1 MKPLFLVF
9 EGVDGAGTTT
19 QCNRLCARLR
29 SEGYEFVQTRE
40 PGGTEIGEQ
49 IRELL
54 LDPATHNL
62 DDLAELLLYE
72 ASRRQLIAQVIEPAL
87 ASGKVV
93 ISDRYTSSSIA
104 YQGHARGL
112 GSALV
117 QSANELA
124 TTGLA
129 ADMTIY
135 LDVDTNTALRRRK
148 LRSQGK
154 EDRLEQA
161 GVDFQEKVREA
172 YLELARDN
180 PEQSILA
187 DAKESPDSVEC
198 TVYHALI
205 DRFSHFPYG
214 APPT

>member
-1 MKPLFLVF
+1 
-9 EGVDGAGTTT
+9 
-19 QCNRLCARLR
+19 
-29 SEGYEFVQTRE
+29 
-40 PGGTEIGEQ
+40 
-49 IRELL
+49 LL